1 MYSIYIHIYDFCKR
15 KFAKFRTPHNRARRV
30 VNVFLKMYIITIHFC
45 NFQTHL
51 FFKIQNRKKWCFF
64 FCSVIFVYNV
74 LNVVLFWFVLISFY
88 ASFNFWFLSWWN
100 EVQYMDTL
108 LIYFASGGGV
118 LIEFPWNRLG
128 MVFVY

>member
-1 MYSIYIHIYDFCKR
+1 MYIIYIHIYDFCKR
-15 KFAKFRTPHNRARRV
+15 KFAKFRTPHNWPPRV

-51 FFKIQNRKKWCFF
+51 FFKIQNREKWCFF
-64 FCSVIFVYNV
+64 FCLIIFVYNV

-88 ASFNFWFLSWWN
+88 ASFNFWFLEWVKGW
-100 EVQYMDTL
+100 QYMDNL
-108 LIYFASGGGV
+108 IIYFASGGGV
-118 LIEFPWNRLG
+118 LIEFPWNKSG

>member
-30 VNVFLKMYIITIHFC
+30 INAFLKMYIITIHFC

-51 FFKIQNRKKWCFF
+51 FFKIQNREKWCFL

-100 EVQYMDTL
+100 EVECMDDL
-108 LIYFASGGGV
+108 IIYFASGGGV
-118 LIEFPWNRLG
+118 LIEFPWIKSS